1 MMAFSQ
7 NFNLDN
13 MRIICIVVTYNPDKE
28 LLQKQYLSM
37 CNQVDMVVYIDNGSY
52 MKLDISNKGK
62 VLLVCNKS
70 NQGLGIAQN
79 QGIKIAIQNGADFV
93 LLLDQDSILPDNMV
107 PTLIREYNKLSELNE
122 KVAAI
127 CPAIFSD
134 FTKTVCD
141 VPVSLGLQVRT
152 TKPEGLTNVVYAI
165 SSGSLIPVDIIKKVG
180 GIQEDFFIDSM
191 DAEWCMR
198 ASSMGYNTYVTSET
212 QLTHQLGNGA
222 KVKVLQHSPIR
233 EYYIIRNSI
242 ALVKLPYVP
251 MGFKLRRIILSIGRV
266 FYSLIHGYW
275 TYFLEGFKGLFAGMF
290 VNTKKYIYGS

>member
-1 MMAFSQ
+1 
-7 NFNLDN
+7 
-13 MRIICIVVTYNPDKE
+13 
-28 LLQKQYLSM
+28 
-37 CNQVDMVVYIDNGSY
+37 
-52 MKLDISNKGK
+52 
-62 VLLVCNKS
+62 
-70 NQGLGIAQN
+70 
-79 QGIKIAIQNGADFV
+79 
-93 LLLDQDSILPDNMV
+93 
-107 PTLIREYNKLSELNE
+107 
-122 KVAAI
+122 
-127 CPAIFSD
+127 
-134 FTKTVCD
+134 
-141 VPVSLGLQVRT
+141 
-152 TKPEGLTNVVYAI
+152 
-165 SSGSLIPVDIIKKVG
+165 
-180 GIQEDFFIDSM
+180 M